1 MLFCFIKSTYRHSF
15 LNIGPFFYYFHP
27 FLILTTNAVSFSAIS
42 IEKSIDSV
50 LGIRTCG
57 RWIVCAV
64 ETTEPWRPPSL
75 PPTYIVDVTIAEME
89 EHPIVPFCKWPKWCK
104 NNRLNLCFKCNHK
117 RERFLKATKF
127 LMNTHISLFKLHFI
141 YKAIKIYHFV
151 YIEDTY
157 FLCLLPR

>member
-75 PPTYIVDVTIAEME
+75 PPTYIVEAQTKTILDRQLTLQLLRWKS
-89 EHPIVPFCKWPKWCK
+89 IQLFPFVSDQSDA
-104 NNRLNLCFKCNHK
+104 RII
-117 RERFLKATKF
+117 A
-127 LMNTHISLFKLHFI
+127 
-141 YKAIKIYHFV
+141 
-151 YIEDTY
+151 
-157 FLCLLPR
+157 